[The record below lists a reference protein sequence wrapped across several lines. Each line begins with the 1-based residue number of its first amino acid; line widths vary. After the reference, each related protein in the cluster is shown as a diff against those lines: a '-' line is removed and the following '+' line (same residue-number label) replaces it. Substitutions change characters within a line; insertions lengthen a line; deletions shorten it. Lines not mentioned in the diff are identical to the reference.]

1 VIFTEWEYI
10 NSLTDEDIK
19 LAVEEVLKWISLM
32 IW

>member
-10 NSLTDEDIK
+10 NSLTDEDVK